1 MVAIIGMTIFDAVE
15 LWLYSEKNQ
24 VLKINVYFLYLIFV
38 TLSVLLFKNTKLSK
52 DLYVVAAI
60 HRDSDMQEWT
70 SKSKYLRLSYGQDVP
85 GHCLKSSYPYW
96 DHLYN
101 THVDGSVEYPRS
113 EFAKALGVQTAFGV
127 PLPGHKGSCGALV
140 LYSKLA
146 VLADPLMVTLV

>member
-1 MVAIIGMTIFDAVE
+1 MCYLLRVMFFKKYTI
-15 LWLYSEKNQ
+15 LP
-24 VLKINVYFLYLIFV
+24 
-38 TLSVLLFKNTKLSK
+38 K

-101 THVDGSVEYPRS
+101 THAEGSAEYPRS

-140 LYSKLA
+140 LYSKLE

>member
-1 MVAIIGMTIFDAVE
+1 MINLHLLI
-15 LWLYSEKNQ
+15 LLY
-24 VLKINVYFLYLIFV
+24 LIFLYLIFV
-38 TLSVLLFKNTKLSK
+38 TLTVLLFKNTKLSK

-96 DHLYN
+96 DHSYN